1 MIHHGPTSESL
12 RLNSLRSYGLLD
24 SPVEKSFDDI
34 TFLASQICD
43 TPIALINLIDDNRQW
58 FKSYFGL
65 DIRETPREFAVC
77 SIAIETPHK
86 PLIIEDMSKHER
98 TADNP
103 YVTGGPKVRFY
114 AGIPICSPEGY
125 ALGTLCVNDTKP
137 RTLTEKQINCL
148 KALADQTMVLFENH
162 RNKLRH
168 QQAVQ
173 NLELRNQEL
182 ERFAHVAAHDLK
194 SPLSNIMMIA
204 RILENDFSQNL
215 PDEGKEFVA
224 MMSKT
229 SKSLREMIDGILAHA
244 KSDHLLLGNKEEFSF
259 NAFIRE
265 IFQTIDISN
274 KYSILLPEKDI
285 IINTNKVALQQIM
298 YNLITNAIK
307 YNQSAI
313 PELDIHCTETLSTYH
328 FTIIDNGVGIAQDEL
343 LSVFN
348 IFESGKHPDRFGH
361 VGTGVGLSTVKNLL
375 DKMHGEIQINSEVG
389 KGTKVTF
396 VLPK

>member
-24 SPVEKSFDDI
+24 SPVDKSFDDI
-34 TFLASQICD
+34 TFLASQICE
-43 TPIALINLIDDNRQW
+43 TPISLINLIDEHRQW
-58 FKSYFGL
+58 FKSYLGIEL
-65 DIRETPREFAVC
+65 RETTRDVAVC
-77 SIAIETPHK
+77 NITIATPHK
-86 PLIIEDMSKHER
+86 PLVIEDMTKDER
-98 TADNP
+98 TAHNP
-103 YVTGGPKVRFY
+103 FVEDGLKVRFY
-114 AGIPICSPEGY
+114 AGVPICSPEGY
-125 ALGTLCVNDTKP
+125 ALGTLCVIDTKP
-137 RTLTEKQINCL
+137 RSISEKQLACL
-148 KALADQTMVLFENH
+148 KALADQTMVLFENN

-194 SPLSNIMMIA
+194 SPLSNMMMIA
-204 RILENDFSQNL
+204 RILETDFSQNL

-274 KYSILLPEKDI
+274 KYSILLPEKDVVI
-285 IINTNKVALQQIM
+285 HTNKIALQQIM
-298 YNLITNAIK
+298 FNLITNAIK

-313 PELDIHCTETLSTYH
+313 PELDIHCSETPSIYH
-328 FTIIDNGVGIAQDEL
+328 FTIMDNGIGIAQEEL
-343 LSVFN
+343 LHVFN

-375 DKMHGEIQINSEVG
+375 DKMHGEIQISSEVG
-389 KGTKVTF
+389 KGTKVVF
-396 VLPK
+396 AIPK

>member
-1 MIHHGPTSESL
+1 MTNQGPTNESL

-34 TFLASQICD
+34 TFLASQICE
-43 TPIALINLIDDNRQW
+43 TPISLINLIDESRQW
-58 FKSYFGL
+58 FKSFIGIDL
-65 DIRETPREFAVC
+65 RETPREVAVC
-77 SIAIETPHK
+77 NIAIETPHK
-86 PLIIEDMSKHER
+86 PLIIEDMSKYQR

-103 YVTGGPKVRFY
+103 FVTGDPKVRFY
-114 AGIPICSPEGY
+114 AGVPICSPEGY
-125 ALGTLCVNDTKP
+125 ALGTLCVIDTKP
-137 RTLTEKQINCL
+137 RTITEKQLKCL
-148 KALADQTMVLFENH
+148 KALADQTLVLFENQ
-162 RNKLRH
+162 RYKLRH

-194 SPLSNIMMIA
+194 SPLSNIMMIS

-229 SKSLREMIDGILAHA
+229 SQSLREMIDGILAHA
-244 KSDHLLLGNKEEFSF
+244 KSDHLLLGNREEFSF

-274 KYSILLPEKDI
+274 KYSILLPEKDVI
-285 IINTNKVALQQIM
+285 VNTNKVALQQIM
-298 YNLITNAIK
+298 FNLITNAIK

-313 PELDIHCTETLSTYH
+313 PELDIHCIETPSTFH
-328 FTIIDNGVGIAQDEL
+328 FTISDNGVGIAQEEL

-361 VGTGVGLSTVKNLL
+361 IGTGVGLSTVKNLL
-375 DKMHGEIQINSEVG
+375 DKMQGEIQITSEVG